1 MSPAETLQVAR
12 AMVSDLNAR
21 SLRVKLKGIITV
33 TQKVI
38 DISASKV
45 DTITNIAILKPEQM
59 LILIAQ
65 SECTG

>member
-1 MSPAETLQVAR
+1 MAR

-45 DTITNIAILKPEQM
+45 DIITNIAILKTEQM